1 MADHS
6 KPNSTHTE
14 HADPTPD
21 HEGALLSVL
30 TLASLYST
38 TVEAFGLIRAAGKWS
53 HDEQLLLTRLGIQ
66 QARLLTWGDALGIAS
81 PPKSVTTSAVP
92 KHPSAAYPDLTE
104 PTFFTPRDPRLDE
117 EGVREAVEGALNAI
131 VDRSSHLTREE
142 MMDKFGLKPPKKL
155 TGHVYQPALDT
166 TRLEGFREKYELL
179 KEVAETYAGLQTTQR
194 SASITLPSAWIISD
208 GVRFAE
214 FLRLTQEKIDS
225 LVELLGVKD
234 AVDRGL
240 KMDIRGFGWH
250 LTADRTRIAQDVSKL
265 RLIME
270 ACEGDYPEYLGAVDQ
285 ALVNIDR
292 EERERYMPSPFA
304 KPKPAPAA
312 APVAPA
318 NSSPAFTKAVEGSN
332 GSANGSGHTAGHQAH
347 AAGAK
352 RPSIFGRLFRKSSSQ
367 VPKSNHHR
375 ASTPSNLNPTTQLPD
390 RSLSDAGPHD
400 PRYDEHH
407 DEEPLVRERSKSV
420 GDIYDLG
427 EYQKAGGEHGEE
439 LGRVE
444 TYATVSAG
452 SEDGGGGEVGK
463 MISRHDQYRGIGRV
477 ETREVR

>member
-1 MADHS
+1 MPDHS
-6 KPNSTHTE
+6 KPNSTHSE
-14 HADPTPD
+14 HADPHPD
-21 HEGALLSVL
+21 HEAALLSVL

-38 TVEAFGLIRAAGKWS
+38 CVEAFGLIRAAGKWS

-104 PTFFTPRDPRLDE
+104 PTFFTPRDMRLDE
-117 EGVREAVEGALNAI
+117 EGVRRKVEEALNAI

-142 MMDKFGLKPPKKL
+142 MMEKFGLKPPKKL

-225 LVELLGVKD
+225 LVELLGVKE

-270 ACEGDYPEYLGAVDQ
+270 ACEVDYPEYLGAVDQ

-292 EERERYMPSPFA
+292 EERERYMPSPFP

-318 NSSPAFTKAVEGSN
+318 KSSPAFTKAVEGSN
-332 GSANGSGHTAGHQAH
+332 GSANGGGHTAKHATE

-375 ASTPSNLNPTTQLPD
+375 ASVSSNLNPQTQLPD

-400 PRYDEHH
+400 PTHDNDH

-420 GDIYDLG
+420 GDIYALD

-463 MISRHDQYRGIGRV
+463 MGDWEGGD
-477 ETREVR
+477 